1 MAAVKKLTITGYK
14 SIRELRDFELRNLN
28 VLIGANGAGKS
39 NFVSFFRMLAEI
51 VGKRFQLFVA
61 VQGGPD
67 ALLHF
72 SRRTTSGIHAEFY
85 GEEDSYY
92 FTLVPTNDNRLVFE
106 DEGLFN
112 GGDNQN
118 ANHEVVGLEIVGR
131 GEHFSEPHAE
141 SQFEKTGGR
150 FTSSVRLGMDR
161 WRVYHFHDTGE
172 SAKVKQQHAPFD
184 TLRLQVDGG
193 NLAAYLGLLRTSYPD
208 HYRMI
213 VETIGLVAPFF
224 DDFVPARE
232 GSKLVQLE
240 WLEKGK
246 PDVVFNAHA
255 LSDGTLRFI
264 CLSTLL
270 LQPWDLMPDTI
281 LIDEPELGLHPYAI
295 VILADLLKRA
305 AERKQVIVSTQSVE
319 LMNLMEP
326 EDIVVVDRED
336 GASTFHRLDAERLKG
351 WLEDYSLG
359 ELWNQ
364 NVLGGRPS

>member
-1 MAAVKKLTITGYK
+1 MAAVKKLTITGYE

-39 NFVSFFRMLAEI
+39 NFISFFRMLAEI
-51 VGKRFQLFVA
+51 VGQRFQLFVA

-67 ALLHF
+67 ALLWF
-72 SRRTTSGIHAEFY
+72 GRKTTEAISAEFEFDQHGY
-85 GEEDSYY
+85 CFD
-92 FTLVPTNDNRLVFE
+92 LIPTNDNRLIFKLEQTWVSGP
-106 DEGLFN
+106 DSQRIATSLA
-112 GGDNQN
+112 GG
-118 ANHEVVGLEIVGR
+118 
-131 GEHFSEPHAE
+131 HAE
-141 SQFEKTGGR
+141 SALEFHNSKMPELAIAAIK
-150 FTSSVRLGMDR
+150 S
-161 WRVYHFHDTGE
+161 WRVYHFHDTG
-172 SAKVKQQHAPFD
+172 SDAKVKQQHAPFD
-184 TLRLQVDGG
+184 TLRLQVDGA
-193 NLAAYLGLLRTSYPD
+193 NLAAYLGMLRTSHPD
-208 HYRMI
+208 YYRMI
-213 VETIGLVAPFF
+213 VDSIRLVAPFF

-232 GSKLVQLE
+232 ESKVQLE

-270 LQPWDLMPDTI
+270 LQPWELMPDTI

-295 VILADLLKRA
+295 VILADMLKRA

-326 EDIVVVDRED
+326 EDIVVVDRE
-336 GASTFHRLDAERLKG
+336 GSESTFHRLDSEHLKG
-351 WLEDYSLG
+351 WLEDYFLG

-364 NVLGGRPS
+364 NVLGGRP

>member
-39 NFVSFFRMLAEI
+39 NFISFFRMLAEI
-51 VGKRFQLFVA
+51 VGQRFQLYSQVD
-61 VQGGPD
+61 GGPD
-67 ALLHF
+67 ALLRHG
-72 SRRTTSGIHAEFY
+72 RKTSDNIYAGLTF
-85 GEEDSYY
+85 GEHGYA
-92 FTLVPTNDNRLVFE
+92 FTLRPTNDNRLIFE
-106 DEGLFN
+106 QEGVPAMGMTADQCLL
-112 GGDNQN
+112 
-118 ANHEVVGLEIVGR
+118 VGMWRVLGT
-131 GEHFSEPHAE
+131 GQQE
-141 SQFEKTGGR
+141 SLLPG
-150 FTSSVRLGMDR
+150 SVDPRMSAVLKGVDS
-161 WRVYHFHDTGE
+161 WRVYHSHDTGAT
-172 SAKVKQQHAPFD
+172 AKVKQLHAPFD

-193 NLAAYLGLLRTSYPD
+193 NLAAYLGMLRTSHPD
-208 HYRMI
+208 NHRMI
-213 VETIGLVAPFF
+213 VDTIRLVAPFF
-224 DDFVPARE
+224 DNFVQAHE
-232 GSKLVQLE
+232 ESKQVQLE
-240 WLEKGK
+240 WLETGK
-246 PDVVFNAHA
+246 PDVVFNAHT

-264 CLSTLL
+264 CLTTLL

-295 VILADLLKRA
+295 NILADLLKRA

-336 GASTFHRLDAERLKG
+336 GASTFRRLDSEQLKG

-364 NVLGGRPS
+364 NVLGGRPSR

>member
-39 NFVSFFRMLAEI
+39 NFISFFRMLAEI
-51 VGKRFQLFVA
+51 VGQRFQLYSQVE
-61 VQGGPD
+61 GPD
-67 ALLHF
+67 ALLHYTRKCTDRITAAF
-72 SRRTTSGIHAEFY
+72 HFDGSRDTYR
-85 GEEDSYY
+85 
-92 FTLVPTNDNRLVFE
+92 FTLVPTNDNRLIFAAE
-106 DEGLFN
+106 DVRFGTALFPN
-112 GGDNQN
+112 NNPELALGSGHTESAFIVDSSDKISFFQTNIGD
-118 ANHEVVGLEIVGR
+118 V
-131 GEHFSEPHAE
+131 
-141 SQFEKTGGR
+141 
-150 FTSSVRLGMDR
+150 
-161 WRVYHFHDTGE
+161 RVYHFHDTG
-172 SAKVKQQHAPFD
+172 SNAKVKQQHATFD

-193 NLAAYLGLLRTSYPD
+193 NLAAYLGMLRTSHPD
-208 HYRMI
+208 SYRMI
-213 VETIGLVAPFF
+213 LDAIRLVAPFF
-224 DDFVPARE
+224 DDFVPAR
-232 GSKLVQLE
+232 GNGKQIQLE
-240 WLEKGK
+240 WQEKGK

-295 VILADLLKRA
+295 AILADLLKRA

-326 EDIVVVDRED
+326 EDIVVADRED
-336 GASTFHRLDAERLKG
+336 GASTFHRLDPERLKG

-364 NVLGGRPS
+364 NVLGGRPSR

>member
-39 NFVSFFRMLAEI
+39 NFISFFRMLAEI
-51 VGKRFQLFVA
+51 VGKRFQLFVG
-61 VQGGPD
+61 VQGPD
-67 ALLHF
+67 ALLHYT
-72 SRRTTSGIHAEFY
+72 RKLTTEITAELVFDGNGDAY
-85 GEEDSYY
+85 T
-92 FTLVPTNDNRLVFE
+92 FTLIPTHDNRLIFANE
-106 DEGLFN
+106 DIRFDFGPDGLLASN
-112 GGDNQN
+112 LAGGL
-118 ANHEVVGLEIVGR
+118 AGGPGTGHSESKIVD
-131 GEHFSEPHAE
+131 EEPPFIRRVI
-141 SQFEKTGGR
+141 SD
-150 FTSSVRLGMDR
+150 L
-161 WRVYHFHDTGE
+161 RVYHFHDTGE
-172 SAKVKQQHAPFD
+172 NAKVKQQHAPFD
-184 TLRLQVDGG
+184 TLRLQVDGA

-232 GSKLVQLE
+232 ESKLVQLE

-326 EDIVVVDRED
+326 ADIVVVDRED

>member
-39 NFVSFFRMLAEI
+39 NFISFFRMLAEI
-51 VGKRFQLFVA
+51 VGKRFQLFSQVE
-61 VQGGPD
+61 GGPD
-67 ALLHF
+67 ALLRF
-72 SRRTTSGIHAEFY
+72 GRKTTAKIYAGLTF
-85 GEEDSYY
+85 GEHGYS
-92 FTLVPTNDNRLVFE
+92 FTLRPTNDKRLIFE
-106 DEGLFN
+106 QEGLPAM
-112 GGDNQN
+112 GLTADQSLVSGVWRHLGSGQPESLLTGSIDPRMS
-118 ANHEVVGLEIVGR
+118 EVLR
-131 GEHFSEPHAE
+131 GVDS
-141 SQFEKTGGR
+141 
-150 FTSSVRLGMDR
+150 
-161 WRVYHFHDTGE
+161 WRVYHFHDTG
-172 SAKVKQQHAPFD
+172 SDAKVKQQHAPFD
-184 TLRLQVDGG
+184 TLRLQVDGA

-232 GSKLVQLE
+232 ESKLVQLE

-246 PDVVFNAHA
+246 ADVVFNAHA

-270 LQPWDLMPDTI
+270 LQPWELMPDTI

-295 VILADLLKRA
+295 AILADLLKRA

-364 NVLGGRPS
+364 NVLGGRPSR

>member
-39 NFVSFFRMLAEI
+39 NFISFFRMLAEI
-51 VGKRFQLFVA
+51 VGQRFQLFVA

-67 ALLHF
+67 ALLHS
-72 SRRTTSGIHAEFY
+72 SRQTTPEIHAEFN
-85 GEEDSYY
+85 GEQDSYY

-106 DEGLFN
+106 DEGLYNRTEALIAGHTEGFT
-112 GGDNQN
+112 G
-118 ANHEVVGLEIVGR
+118 
-131 GEHFSEPHAE
+131 PHPE
-141 SQFEKTGGR
+141 SQFDKTGGR
-150 FTSSVRLGMDR
+150 YTSSVRLGMDR
-161 WRVYHFHDTGE
+161 WRVYHFHDTGAT
-172 SAKVKQQHAPFD
+172 AKVKQQHAPFD
-184 TLRLQVDGG
+184 TLRLQVDGA
-193 NLAAYLGLLRTSYPD
+193 NLAAYLGMLRTSHSD
-208 HYRMI
+208 SYRLI
-213 VETIGLVAPFF
+213 VDTIRLVAPFF
-224 DDFVPARE
+224 DDFVQARVD
-232 GSKLVQLE
+232 SKQVQLE
-240 WLEKGK
+240 WLETGK
-246 PDVVFNAHA
+246 PDVVFNAHT

-264 CLSTLL
+264 CLTTLL

-295 VILADLLKRA
+295 NILADLLKRA

-336 GASTFHRLDAERLKG
+336 GASTFRRLDSEQLKG

-364 NVLGGRPS
+364 NVLGGRPSR

>member
-28 VLIGANGAGKS
+28 VLIEANGAGKS
-39 NFVSFFRMLAEI
+39 NFISFFRMLAEI
-51 VGKRFQLFVA
+51 VGQRFQLFVA

-67 ALLHF
+67 ALLHYT
-72 SRRTTSGIHAEFY
+72 RKLTDEINAELVFDGDDDAY
-85 GEEDSYY
+85 I
-92 FTLVPTNDNRLVFE
+92 FTLVPTNDNRLIFANE
-106 DEGLFN
+106 DIRFNFGEGPLGLTSTNLAAGLAGGPGN
-112 GGDNQN
+112 GHSESKIIEEEPPFIRRVIGD
-118 ANHEVVGLEIVGR
+118 L
-131 GEHFSEPHAE
+131 
-141 SQFEKTGGR
+141 
-150 FTSSVRLGMDR
+150 
-161 WRVYHFHDTGE
+161 RVYHFHDTGAT
-172 SAKVKQQHAPFD
+172 AKVKQQHAPFD

-193 NLAAYLGLLRTSYPD
+193 NLAAYLGMLRSSHAAY
-208 HYRMI
+208 YRMI
-213 VETIGLVAPFF
+213 VDSIRLVAPFF

-232 GSKLVQLE
+232 ETKLVQLE

-270 LQPWDLMPDTI
+270 LQPWELMPDTI

-295 VILADLLKRA
+295 VILADMLKRA

-326 EDIVVVDRED
+326 EDIVVVDRE
-336 GASTFHRLDAERLKG
+336 GSESTFHRLDSEHLKG

-364 NVLGGRPS
+364 NVLGGRP

>member
-39 NFVSFFRMLAEI
+39 NFISFFRMLAEI

-72 SRRTTSGIHAEFY
+72 SRKTTQAIQAEFY
-85 GEEDSYY
+85 FDKDGYG
-92 FTLVPTNDNRLVFE
+92 FILAPTLDNRL
-106 DEGLFN
+106 
-112 GGDNQN
+112 
-118 ANHEVVGLEIVGR
+118 I
-131 GEHFSEPHAE
+131 FSEEDTLVGIADGTNEGEKSLGVGHAE
-141 SQFEKTGGR
+141 SRLDKASSPSVTG
-150 FTSSVRLGMDR
+150 TLEAVKS

-172 SAKVKQQHAPFD
+172 TAKMKQLHAPFD

-193 NLAAYLGLLRTSYPD
+193 NLAAYLGMLRERHSD
-208 HYRMI
+208 NYRMI
-213 VETIGLVAPFF
+213 LDTIRLVAPFF
-224 DDFVPARE
+224 DDFV
-232 GSKLVQLE
+232 V
-240 WLEKGK
+240 
-246 PDVVFNAHA
+246 PDPDAKSVDLKWTEIGNPDTPFNGHA

-295 VILADLLKRA
+295 NILGDLLKRT
-305 AERKQVIVSTQSVE
+305 AERKQLIVSTQSVE

-326 EDIVVVDRED
+326 EDVVVVDRLD
-336 GASTFHRLDAERLKG
+336 GASTFHRLDAEQLKG

-364 NVLGGRPS
+364 NVLGGRPSR

>member
-39 NFVSFFRMLAEI
+39 NFISFFRMLAEI

-72 SRRTTSGIHAEFY
+72 SRQATQEIYAELA
-85 GEEDSYY
+85 GEDDSYY
-92 FTLVPTNDNRLVFE
+92 FQLVPTNDNRLVFE
-106 DEGLFN
+106 DEGLWNRIDRPLGKYDASGQEEGFV
-112 GGDNQN
+112 GPN
-118 ANHEVVGLEIVGR
+118 AETGF
-131 GEHFSEPHAE
+131 GER
-141 SQFEKTGGR
+141 GGR
-150 FTSSVRLGMDR
+150 YTSSVRLGMDR
-161 WRVYHFHDTGE
+161 WRVYHFHDTGAT
-172 SAKVKQQHAPFD
+172 AKVKQLHAPFD

-193 NLAAYLGLLRTSYPD
+193 NLAAYLGMLRTSHPD
-208 HYRMI
+208 SYSMI
-213 VETIGLVAPFF
+213 VDTIRLVAPFF
-224 DDFVPARE
+224 DDFVPVRE
-232 GSKLVQLE
+232 ESKQIQLE
-240 WLEKGK
+240 WLETGK

-270 LQPWDLMPDTI
+270 MQPWDLMPDTI

-295 VILADLLKRA
+295 NILADLLKRA

-326 EDIVVVDRED
+326 EDVVVVDRKD
-336 GASTFHRLDAERLKG
+336 GASTFRR
-351 WLEDYSLG
+351 
-359 ELWNQ
+359 Q
-364 NVLGGRPS
+364 IGRAHV

>member
-39 NFVSFFRMLAEI
+39 NFISFFRMLAEI
-51 VGKRFQLFVA
+51 VGQRFQLFVA

-72 SRRTTSGIHAEFY
+72 SRHTTSEIHAEFN

-106 DEGLFN
+106 DEGLYN
-112 GGDNQN
+112 RADNLI
-118 ANHEVVGLEIVGR
+118 AGHTEGFTG
-131 GEHFSEPHAE
+131 PHSE

-150 FTSSVRLGMDR
+150 YTSSVRLGMDR

-172 SAKVKQQHAPFD
+172 NAKVKQQHAPFD

-232 GSKLVQLE
+232 DSKLVQLE
-240 WLEKGK
+240 WQEKGK

-326 EDIVVVDRED
+326 EDIVVVDRE
-336 GASTFHRLDAERLKG
+336 GSESKFHRLDSERLKG